1 MWYRRR
7 QRFDNAIAPR
17 LLPFKREVR
26 GFPLLLQEDTVN
38 IRVWVGTSRIAGKG
52 LFAAQDIEK
61 GTRIIQ
67 YIGARI
73 SKEESLRRLAEGNAY
88 LFEFNAWDD
97 IDGKTRKNTARYIN
111 HSCDPN
117 CEVHITKSTIWIV
130 AKRDIQDGEEL
141 SYNYGY
147 TAKHYRCWCRA
158 KNCCGYILG
167 EEYWHS

>member
-1 MWYRRR
+1 M
-7 QRFDNAIAPR
+7 
-17 LLPFKREVR
+17 
-26 GFPLLLQEDTVN
+26 N

-88 LFEFNAWDD
+88 IFYFNDRYD
-97 IDGKTRKNTARYIN
+97 IDGKTLKNKARYIN

-117 CEVHITKSTIWIV
+117 CEILITKRTIWIV
-130 AKRDIQDGEEL
+130 AKRDIPEGEEL

-147 TAKHYRCWCRA
+147 TAKHYRCQCGA
-158 KNCCGYILG
+158 KNCCGYILA
-167 EEYWHS
+167 EEYWRS